1 MEEHAVIRELEQ
13 SRAELREFLFPGSR
27 AGHAL
32 PGHFPRSKVM
42 RFLADSRKRSA
53 AMTVAS
59 AAAAFLVRS
68 SLPAKTLSRWSNI
81 GQALLPLLGTRR

>member
-1 MEEHAVIRELEQ
+1 
-13 SRAELREFLFPGSR
+13 
-27 AGHAL
+27 
-32 PGHFPRSKVM
+32 M